1 MGKKRNT
8 KYIFVTGGVLSG
20 VGKGITAASLG
31 ALLKARGFLVTIQKC
46 DQYLNVDAGTLN
58 PAEHGEV
65 FVTDD
70 GAETDL
76 DLGHYERF
84 LDIDL
89 TGSSSLMTGRVLKS
103 IIEAERS
110 GKYLGKTVQVV
121 PHVTRFIQDEI
132 IRCGQNSDVH
142 IVEVGGTVGDIEG
155 LHFIEAI
162 RELGLKVGRQNVL
175 YAHVVYIPFLGASK
189 EFKTKPAQH
198 AVLELRSLGIV
209 PELLV
214 ARSENIAPSKIIEKL
229 SLFGGVPVDGIALL
243 PNAKTVYEVPLT
255 LEREGIVQYVCDRL
269 GLESSSVDLKQ
280 WEWVKDRATKTFK
293 KTVKIAI
300 VAKYLDNEDTYL
312 SVTEALKSAAWKH
325 AVNVQM
331 EWISAEKINSRNV
344 KDTLRKFD
352 GVVVPGGFGN
362 RGVEGKI
369 ATAIWCLQNKKP
381 YLGLCLGLQVAVIA
395 GARLSG
401 LKEANSTEINPKTKH
416 PVINT
421 MDGQLEVIGTGGTM
435 RLGSYPCKIKYNS
448 LAHKIYNSELIRERH
463 RHRFEVN
470 NDYLKSIEKGGIT
483 VSGVSPNGNLVEI
496 IEAKNHPFFIAS
508 QFHPEYKSRPFRPH
522 PLFDHF
528 ISVLKKKTK

>member
-1 MGKKRNT
+1 MPSKART

-31 ALLKARGFLVTIQKC
+31 ALLKARGFSVTVQKC

-84 LDIDL
+84 LDVNL
-89 TGSSSLMTGRVLKS
+89 TGRSSLMTGRVLRT
-103 IIEAERS
+103 IIEAERA

-121 PHVTRFIQDEI
+121 PHVTKLIQEEI
-132 IRCGQNSDVH
+132 IKCGENSDIH

-162 RELGLKVGRQNVL
+162 RELGLIVGRQNCV
-175 YAHVVYIPFLGASK
+175 YAHVVYVPYLGASK

-214 ARSENIAPSKIIEKL
+214 ARSETPPPSKIVEKL

-243 PNAKTVYEVPLT
+243 PNARSVYEVPLT
-255 LEREGIVQYVCDRL
+255 LEREGIAKYVISRL
-269 GLESSSVDLKQ
+269 GLKNNKPNLKPLKWVASNSVK
-280 WEWVKDRATKTFK
+280 KFN
-293 KTVKIAI
+293 KTVKVAI
-300 VAKYLDNEDTYL
+300 VAKYLENEDTYI
-312 SVTEALKSAAWKH
+312 SVIEALKSAGWKN
-325 AVNVQM
+325 AVNV
-331 EWISAEKINSRNV
+331 ETHWVNAEKITNKNAPVSL
-344 KDTLRKFD
+344 KKYD
-352 GVVVPGGFGN
+352 GVLVPGGFGV

-369 ATAIWCLQNKKP
+369 ATAQYAIKYKKP
-381 YLGLCLGLQVAVIA
+381 YLGLCLGLQAAVI
-395 GARLSG
+395 GVARSAG
-401 LKEANSTEINPKTKH
+401 LKDANTVEINPKTSN
-416 PVINT
+416 PVVST
-421 MDGQLEVIGTGGTM
+421 MDGQHEVIGTGGTM
-435 RLGSYPCKIKYNS
+435 RLGSYPCEIKKGT
-448 LAHKIYNSELIRERH
+448 LAQKLYKNLNINERH

-470 NDYLKSIEKGGIT
+470 NEYKKILEANGVIF
-483 VSGVSPNGNLVEI
+483 SGLSPDGKLVEI
-496 IEAKNHPFFIAS
+496 IEMKNHPFFIAS

-522 PLFDHF
+522 PLFDGF
-528 ISVLKKKTK
+528 IASLKKTNK

>member
-84 LDIDL
+84 LDINL

-175 YAHVVYIPFLGASK
+175 YAHVVYIPYLGASK

-209 PELLV
+209 PELLI
-214 ARSENIAPSKIIEKL
+214 ARSEDIAPSKIIEKL

-255 LEREGIVQYVCDRL
+255 LEREGIAKYVCERL
-269 GLESSSVDLKQ
+269 GLGSGSVNLKQ

-312 SVTEALKSAAWKH
+312 SVTEALKSAGWKY

-331 EWISAEKINSRNV
+331 EWINAEKINDRNV
-344 KDTLRKFD
+344 KDTLNEFD

-369 ATAIWCLQNKKP
+369 SSAIWCLKDKKP

-401 LKEANSTEINPKTKH
+401 LKDANSTEINPKTKH
-416 PVINT
+416 PVIDT
-421 MDGQLEVIGTGGTM
+421 MDGQRDVIGTGGTM
-435 RLGSYPCKIKYNS
+435 RLGNYPCKIKNNS
-448 LAHKIYNSELIRERH
+448 LAHKIYNSELINERH

-470 NDYLKSIEKGGIT
+470 NDYLKNIEEGGLM
-483 VSGVSPNGNLVEI
+483 VSGVSPDGNLVEI
-496 IEAKNHPFFIAS
+496 IEAKDHPFFIAS

-522 PLFDHF
+522 PLFDQF
-528 ISVLKKKTK
+528 ISTLKKNAK